1 MEVQIMV
8 RQHISITIL
17 INWLNLQN
25 LYHLFPLKACLHN
38 DATNIDQKIKKN
50 TNTFLC
56 ANLNIF
62 FFTFRKAV

>member
-1 MEVQIMV
+1 MEGQIIV

-17 INWLNLQN
+17 INWFKFTN

-38 DATNIDQKIKKN
+38 DATNIDQKIKKI

-62 FFTFRKAV
+62 FHFT